1 MTVTEPTA
9 RLNAACI
16 TPHLFE
22 PKDRE
27 PATVNVSGLLKGG
40 EERRSN
46 RAAVM
51 STVAAAV
58 SFVKQ
63 MFELISGS
71 DRGNAA
77 TASVMIDGMPRGGEF
92 WTEASE

>member
-1 MTVTEPTA
+1 
-9 RLNAACI
+9 
-16 TPHLFE
+16 
-22 PKDRE
+22 
-27 PATVNVSGLLKGG
+27 
-40 EERRSN
+40 
-46 RAAVM
+46 M

-71 DRGNAA
+71 DHGNAA